1 MIGVKRIKRWSMRV
15 LHALVLG
22 AALSAPAS
30 FVDAQAPS
38 GAPRKIY
45 TKNPVFDLPV
55 QMDEPTRATLNAVRL
70 YVKTP
75 TGAWVM
81 HEEAPASVTRFTYR
95 VPQDG
100 EFWFNL
106 QTIERNGRA
115 SPTDIAQA
123 PVAQRVVVDT
133 QAPVIQGTVSAT
145 PEGDFLLRCNM
156 QEANPDAA
164 SWKAF
169 ARTEAGEMMLDLM
182 PGQPGVFRLRGRD
195 PVASPVRVTCSDL
208 SGNTASKDFDVR
220 GMVAAIAPPRVAQL
234 PVAPPPVAAPSVTQ
248 LPVAQLPPVTQ
259 LPPVMNQSSGDA
271 TNTTSA
277 RIDPK
282 QLPGTPPPRFE
293 VPPRIESF
301 APPATNPPGIAPGHS
316 PQILT
321 QNPPMVTP
329 PPASEPAPKTPP
341 ASIPV
346 DPSKVGAIPRQ
357 LINTTQASIDYRVDQ
372 VGPSGVGRV
381 EIFLSP
387 DQGQS
392 WQRHREHAARRSP
405 AEIDLPGEGL
415 FGVRIAITNG
425 NGFGGSA
432 PVRGDQ
438 PHCWIEVD
446 TTAPFLQLRPV
457 EILPQ
462 SSSIEI
468 RWTATDKNL
477 GTEPVNLFFRTRP
490 DAPWQT
496 VARNVKNDGVHR
508 WNFPRDSGS
517 QFFFKVEVADLAGN
531 IARAESP
538 APVVLDMT
546 EPRASVIG
554 VTGIGVRATPPLGN

>member
-1 MIGVKRIKRWSMRV
+1 MIGVKRIKHWSMRA

-22 AALSAPAS
+22 AALSTPAS

-38 GAPRKIY
+38 SAARRIY
-45 TKNPVFDLPV
+45 TKNLVFDLPV
-55 QMDEPTRATLNAVRL
+55 QMDEPTRATLSAVRL

-75 TGAWVM
+75 TGAWTM

-100 EFWFNL
+100 EYWFNL
-106 QTIERNGRA
+106 QTVERNGRA
-115 SPTDIAQA
+115 SPADVAQA

-145 PEGDFLLRCNM
+145 PEGDFLLHCNA
-156 QEANPDAA
+156 QDANPDVT

-169 ARTEAGEMMLDLM
+169 ARTEAGEMMLDAM
-182 PGQPGVFRLRGRD
+182 PNQPGVFRLRGRD
-195 PVASPVRVTCSDL
+195 PVASPVRVTVSDL
-208 SGNTASKDFDVR
+208 AGNVASKDFDVR
-220 GMVAAIAPPRVAQL
+220 NMVTTIASSRPTP
-234 PVAPPPVAAPSVTQ
+234 APSVIPQQ
-248 LPVAQLPPVTQ
+248 LTQ
-259 LPPVMNQSSGDA
+259 LPPITNPPP
-271 TNTTSA
+271 TNTLSA
-277 RIDPK
+277 RPDPAA
-282 QLPGTPPPRFE
+282 LPAAQPRFE
-293 VPPRIESF
+293 VPPRVEPFSS
-301 APPATNPPGIAPGHS
+301 PATNPAPAIPPGHT
-316 PQILT
+316 PQILNAGMPT
-321 QNPPMVTP
+321 PTVTTP
-329 PPASEPAPKTPP
+329 LSTEPAAKPPAA
-341 ASIPV
+341 AIAV
-346 DPSKVGAIPRQ
+346 DPSKVGAVPRQ

-392 WQRHREHAARRSP
+392 WQRHREHAARRTP

-446 TTAPFLQLRPV
+446 TTSPFLQLRPV
-457 EILPQ
+457 EVLPQ
-462 SSSIEI
+462 NGAIEI

-477 GTEPVNLFFRTRP
+477 GADPVNLFFRTRP
-490 DAPWQT
+490 DAPWQV

-508 WNFPRDSGS
+508 WSFPRDVGS
-517 QFFFKVEVADLAGN
+517 QFHFKVEVADLAGN
-531 IARAESP
+531 VARAETS

-546 EPRASVIG
+546 EPRASVVG
-554 VTGIGVRATPPLGN
+554 VTGIGVRAAPPGN

>member
-1 MIGVKRIKRWSMRV
+1 MIGVKRIKRWSMRA

-38 GAPRKIY
+38 GAPGSGPRRIY

-55 QMDEPTRATLNAVRL
+55 QMDEPTRATLAEVRL

-75 TGAWVM
+75 TGAWTM
-81 HEEAPASVTRFTYR
+81 HEAAPASVTRFTYR

-100 EFWFNL
+100 EYWFNL
-106 QTIERNGRA
+106 QTVERNGRA
-115 SPTDIAQA
+115 SPPDISQA

-133 QAPVIQGTVSAT
+133 AAPIIQGTTSAT
-145 PEGDFLLRCNM
+145 PEGDFVLQCNV
-156 QEANPDAA
+156 QDANPDVA

-169 ARTEAGEMMLDLM
+169 ARTEAGEMMLDAM
-182 PGQPGVFRLRGRD
+182 PNQPGVFRLRGRD
-195 PVASPVRVTCSDL
+195 PVASPVRVNVSDL
-208 SGNTASKDFDVR
+208 AGNVASKDFDVR
-220 GMVAAIAPPRVAQL
+220 GMVTTLASSRPTPAPNVVPQ
-234 PVAPPPVAAPSVTQ
+234 Q
-248 LPVAQLPPVTQ
+248 VTQ
-259 LPPVMNQSSGDA
+259 LPPIHNPLP
-271 TNTTSA
+271 TNTVSA
-277 RIDPK
+277 RPDPAT
-282 QLPGTPPPRFE
+282 LPAAPPRFE
-293 VPPRIESF
+293 VPPRVE
-301 APPATNPPGIAPGHS
+301 PPATIPVAPIPPGHT
-316 PQILT
+316 PQILNAGMPT
-321 QNPPMVTP
+321 PSVTTP
-329 PPASEPAPKTPP
+329 LSTEPAAKPPAA
-341 ASIPV
+341 AIAV
-346 DPSKVGAIPRQ
+346 DPAKVGAVPRQ

-446 TTAPFLQLRPV
+446 TTSPFLQLRPV
-457 EILPQ
+457 EVLPQ
-462 SSSIEI
+462 NGAIEI

-477 GTEPVNLFFRTRP
+477 GAEPVNLFFRVRP
-490 DAPWQT
+490 DAPWQV

-508 WNFPRDSGS
+508 WNFPRDVGS
-517 QFFFKVEVADLAGN
+517 HFYFKVEVADLAGN
-531 IARAESP
+531 VARAETP
-538 APVVLDMT
+538 NPVVLDMT
-546 EPRASVIG
+546 EPRASVVG
-554 VTGIGVRATPPLGN
+554 VTGIGARSVVPAGN